1 MSKIGLAGSALLATA
16 GGATTLASGLTITA
30 HASEKPQTNT
40 QQPNQADKLKEA
52 SNQLDTASKQQ
63 AKMINALLESKVD
76 AQVPTQ
82 PGTYTKSVALLDA
95 SGKQLGTATLTR
107 VVNADGSTQSSL
119 SKDIPAGYTLKD
131 VNVLNH
137 YPSAVTLTRVAGATQ
152 AGTTTKAI
160 KLTDASGKLIATGTV
175 TRVVDEKGASTVSV
189 KGIPQGYGVANMYSL
204 STFPDQ
210 LVIEKGEAI
219 NSSTAEKTDTGTMNN
234 VPAGGTTTDSKKIL
248 DSGGVTKTAGQGNA
262 TAGNQSST
270 TTNTGADKGNT
281 ANTGNS
287 TAGQGNQQAGN
298 TTSGTTTGNNG
309 SQNGQAQ
316 QGGTTTDNG
325 TSATDSATNAQGVP
339 VSDAVKDALAH
350 HIAISDGVATPTP
363 EKPVEKPVTMVNTA
377 NATNSNQAN
386 TTDSNTN
393 TGADANKGQQ
403 TSDSSKDSS
412 KTSTDS
418 KTTTDQSKTD
428 TKKDDSKTSTST
440 TDSAKKDDTKKDDSK
455 ASTSK
460 NTSASTDEKKDEAKK
475 GDSKSDTS
483 KTNASKTTDN
493 SKTNDTNSKVD
504 NAIKGIDSVAKG
516 STDATKS
523 ADSKSSDTD
532 KKNDSK
538 KSDNKKSDDKKS
550 DKKDGKLDLS
560 DTTDALKKSSKD
572 DDKKDSNS
580 DNSSKK
586 DNVSNLLN
594 KSANKSSKASDNAKV
609 ADADVSDN
617 LSGKDDSTK
626 KGTTSSSTNAT
637 LPETGN
643 TQSTAGILAGSAMVA
658 TMTALGIGASRRK
671 RV

>member
-1 MSKIGLAGSALLATA
+1 MSKMSKLGLAGSALLATA

-40 QQPNQADKLKEA
+40 QQTNQADKLKKA

-137 YPSAVTLTRVAGATQ
+137 YPSAVTLTRVADATP

-160 KLTDASGKLIATGTV
+160 KLTDANGKLIANGTV

-189 KGIPQGYGVANMYSL
+189 KGIPQGYKVASMEVL
-204 STFPDQ
+204 KTFPDQ

-219 NSSTAEKTDTGTMNN
+219 NSNTAENTDAGTMNN
-234 VPAGGTTTDSKKIL
+234 VPAGGTTADSRKIL

-262 TAGNQSST
+262 TAGNQSGT
-270 TTNTGADKGNT
+270 TTDTDADKGNT
-281 ANTGNS
+281 ANTGNT
-287 TAGQGNQQAGN
+287 TAGQGNQQTGN
-298 TTSGTTTGNNG
+298 TASGTTTGNTG
-309 SQNGQAQ
+309 SQSSQAQ
-316 QGGTTTDNG
+316 QGGTTSADQGKTDAG
-325 TSATDSATNAQGVP
+325 T
-339 VSDAVKDALAH
+339 
-350 HIAISDGVATPTP
+350 
-363 EKPVEKPVTMVNTA
+363 
-377 NATNSNQAN
+377 
-386 TTDSNTN
+386 TN

-403 TSDSSKDSS
+403 TSDASKDSS

-418 KTTTDQSKTD
+418 KTTTDQGKTD
-428 TKKDDSKTSTST
+428 TKKDDSKTPTST
-440 TDSAKKDDTKKDDSK
+440 TDSAKKDDTKKDDSR

-475 GDSKSDTS
+475 GDSKSDSS
-483 KTNASKTTDN
+483 KTDASKTADN
-493 SKTNDTNSKVD
+493 SKANDTNSKVD

-538 KSDNKKSDDKKS
+538 KSDSSKSDNKKSDDKKS

-658 TMTALGIGASRRK
+658 TMTALGIGATRRK

>member
-1 MSKIGLAGSALLATA
+1 MSKLGLAGSALLATA

-40 QQPNQADKLKEA
+40 QTNQADKLKKA

-107 VVNADGSTQSSL
+107 VVNADGSSQSSL

-160 KLTDASGKLIATGTV
+160 KLTDASGKLIATGTA

-189 KGIPQGYGVANMYSL
+189 KGIPQGYRVADMYSL
-204 STFPDQ
+204 RTFPDQ

-219 NSSTAEKTDTGTMNN
+219 NSNTAEKTDTGTMNN

-270 TTNTGADKGNT
+270 TTNTGAD
-281 ANTGNS
+281 
-287 TAGQGNQQAGN
+287 
-298 TTSGTTTGNNG
+298 
-309 SQNGQAQ
+309 
-316 QGGTTTDNG
+316 
-325 TSATDSATNAQGVP
+325 
-339 VSDAVKDALAH
+339 
-350 HIAISDGVATPTP
+350 
-363 EKPVEKPVTMVNTA
+363 
-377 NATNSNQAN
+377 
-386 TTDSNTN
+386 
-393 TGADANKGQQ
+393 ANKGQQ
-403 TSDSSKDSS
+403 TSDASKDSS

-418 KTTTDQSKTD
+418 KTTTDQGKTD

-455 ASTSK
+455 AST
-460 NTSASTDEKKDEAKK
+460 DEKTDEAKK
-475 GDSKSDTS
+475 DDSKSDTS
-483 KTNASKTTDN
+483 KTDASKTTDN

-504 NAIKGIDSVAKG
+504 NAIKGIDSVAKS

-523 ADSKSSDTD
+523 VDNKSSDTG
-532 KKNDSK
+532 KKDDSK
-538 KSDNKKSDDKKS
+538 KSDSSKSDDKKADDKKS

-560 DTTDALKKSSKD
+560 DTTNALKKSSKD
-572 DDKKDSNS
+572 DDKKDSSAKKSNS
-580 DNSSKK
+580 DDSSKK

-594 KSANKSSKASDNAKV
+594 KSANKSSNASDNAKV
-609 ADADVSDN
+609 ADANVSDN
-617 LSGKDDSTK
+617 LSGKDGSTK
-626 KGTTSSSTNAT
+626 KGITSSSTNAT

-658 TMTALGIGASRRK
+658 TMTALGIGVAHRK
-671 RV
+671 RS

>member
-1 MSKIGLAGSALLATA
+1 MSKLGLAGSALLATA

-40 QQPNQADKLKEA
+40 QTNQADKLKKA

-107 VVNADGSTQSSL
+107 VVNADGSSQSSL
-119 SKDIPAGYTLKD
+119 SKAIPAGYTLKD
-131 VNVLNH
+131 VSVLNH

-152 AGTTTKAI
+152 AGTTTKPI
-160 KLTDASGKLIATGTV
+160 KLTDASGKLIATGTA

-189 KGIPQGYGVANMYSL
+189 KGIPQGYRVANIDSL

-262 TAGNQSST
+262 TAGNQSGT
-270 TTNTGADKGNT
+270 TTTTGADKGNT
-281 ANTGNS
+281 ANTGNT
-287 TAGQGNQQAGN
+287 TADQGK
-298 TTSGTTTGNNG
+298 TDTG
-309 SQNGQAQ
+309 
-316 QGGTTTDNG
+316 
-325 TSATDSATNAQGVP
+325 AT
-339 VSDAVKDALAH
+339 
-350 HIAISDGVATPTP
+350 
-363 EKPVEKPVTMVNTA
+363 
-377 NATNSNQAN
+377 
-386 TTDSNTN
+386 TN
-393 TGADANKGQQ
+393 TGADADKGQQ
-403 TSDSSKDSS
+403 TSDASKDSS

-418 KTTTDQSKTD
+418 KTTTDQGKTD

-455 ASTSK
+455 AST
-460 NTSASTDEKKDEAKK
+460 DEKKDEAKK
-475 GDSKSDTS
+475 DDSKSDTS
-483 KTNASKTTDN
+483 KTDASKTTDN

-504 NAIKGIDSVAKG
+504 NAIKGIDSVAKS

-523 ADSKSSDTD
+523 VDNKSSDTG
-532 KKNDSK
+532 KKDDSK
-538 KSDNKKSDDKKS
+538 KSDSSKSDDKKADDKKS

-560 DTTDALKKSSKD
+560 DTTNALKKSSKD
-572 DDKKDSNS
+572 DDKKDSSAKKSNS
-580 DNSSKK
+580 DDSSKK

-594 KSANKSSKASDNAKV
+594 KSANKSSNASDNAKV

-617 LSGKDDSTK
+617 LSGKDGSTK
-626 KGTTSSSTNAT
+626 KGITSSSTNAT

-658 TMTALGIGASRRK
+658 TMTALGIGVAHRK
-671 RV
+671 RS

>member
-1 MSKIGLAGSALLATA
+1 MAKMTKLGLAGSALLATA

-40 QQPNQADKLKEA
+40 QQPNQADKLKKA

-63 AKMINALLESKVD
+63 TKMINALLESKVD

-137 YPSAVTLTRVAGATQ
+137 YPSAVTLTRVADATP

-160 KLTDASGKLIATGTV
+160 KLTDASGKLIATGTA

-189 KGIPQGYGVANMYSL
+189 KGIPQGYRVADMYSL
-204 STFPDQ
+204 RSFPDQ
-210 LVIEKGEAI
+210 LVIEKGEPI
-219 NSSTAEKTDTGTMNN
+219 NSKTTQDTSNKQPVSTLNKGEKDSSLTTGGQSQQ
-234 VPAGGTTTDSKKIL
+234 AGTT
-248 DSGGVTKTAGQGNA
+248 
-262 TAGNQSST
+262 TAGNQNGT
-270 TTNTGADKGNT
+270 TTNTGAD
-281 ANTGNS
+281 S
-287 TAGQGNQQAGN
+287 
-298 TTSGTTTGNNG
+298 
-309 SQNGQAQ
+309 
-316 QGGTTTDNG
+316 
-325 TSATDSATNAQGVP
+325 
-339 VSDAVKDALAH
+339 
-350 HIAISDGVATPTP
+350 
-363 EKPVEKPVTMVNTA
+363 
-377 NATNSNQAN
+377 
-386 TTDSNTN
+386 
-393 TGADANKGQQ
+393 NKGQQ
-403 TSDSSKDSS
+403 TSDASKDSS

-418 KTTTDQSKTD
+418 KTTTDQGKTD
-428 TKKDDSKTSTST
+428 TKKDDSKTPTST
-440 TDSAKKDDTKKDDSK
+440 TDSAKKDDTKKDDSR

-483 KTNASKTTDN
+483 KTNASKATDN

-504 NAIKGIDSVAKG
+504 NAIKSIDSVAKG

-532 KKNDSK
+532 KKDDSK
-538 KSDNKKSDDKKS
+538 KSNSSKSGDKKSDDKKS

-609 ADADVSDN
+609 ADANVSDN
-617 LSGKDDSTK
+617 LSGKDNSTK
-626 KGTTSSSTNAT
+626 EGTTSSSTNTT

-658 TMTALGIGASRRK
+658 TMTALGIGATRRK

>member
-1 MSKIGLAGSALLATA
+1 MAKMTKLGLAGSALLATA

-30 HASEKPQTNT
+30 HASEKPKTNT
-40 QQPNQADKLKEA
+40 QQPNQADKLKKA

-131 VNVLNH
+131 VSVLNH

-160 KLTDASGKLIATGTV
+160 KLTDASGKLIATGTA
-175 TRVVDEKGASTVSV
+175 TRVVDEEGASTVSV
-189 KGIPQGYGVANMYSL
+189 KGIPQGYKVANMGNL
-204 STFPDQ
+204 SAFPDQ
-210 LVIEKGEAI
+210 IVIEKGEPI
-219 NSSTAEKTDTGTMNN
+219 NNQTAQDTSNKQPISTLNKGEKDSSLTTG
-234 VPAGGTTTDSKKIL
+234 
-248 DSGGVTKTAGQGNA
+248 GQ
-262 TAGNQSST
+262 S
-270 TTNTGADKGNT
+270 
-281 ANTGNS
+281 
-287 TAGQGNQQAGN
+287 QQAGN
-298 TTSGTTTGNNG
+298 TTSGTTTGNTG
-309 SQNGQAQ
+309 SQSGQAQ
-316 QGGTTTDNG
+316 QGGITTDNG
-325 TSATDSATNAQGVP
+325 TSATDST
-339 VSDAVKDALAH
+339 
-350 HIAISDGVATPTP
+350 T
-363 EKPVEKPVTMVNTA
+363 

-386 TTDSNTN
+386 TTDSNTDTN
-393 TGADANKGQQ
+393 AQTGLSQAQGQQ
-403 TSDSSKDSS
+403 TSDASKDSS

-418 KTTTDQSKTD
+418 KTTTDQGKTD
-428 TKKDDSKTSTST
+428 TKKDDSKTPTST
-440 TDSAKKDDTKKDDSK
+440 TDSAKKDDTKKDDSR

-504 NAIKGIDSVAKG
+504 NAIKSIDSVAKG

-532 KKNDSK
+532 KKDDSK
-538 KSDNKKSDDKKS
+538 KSNSSKSDDKKSDDKKS

-609 ADADVSDN
+609 ADANVSDN
-617 LSGKDDSTK
+617 LSGKDNSTK
-626 KGTTSSSTNAT
+626 EGTTSSSTNAT

-658 TMTALGIGASRRK
+658 TMTALGIGATRRK

>member
-1 MSKIGLAGSALLATA
+1 MAKMSKLGLAGSALLVTA

-40 QQPNQADKLKEA
+40 QTNQADKLKKA

-137 YPSAVTLTRVAGATQ
+137 YPSAVTLTRVADATP

-160 KLTDASGKLIATGTV
+160 KLTDASGKLIATGTA

-189 KGIPQGYGVANMYSL
+189 KGIPQGYRVANMDSL
-204 STFPDQ
+204 RSFPDQ
-210 LVIEKGEAI
+210 LVIEKGEPI
-219 NSSTAEKTDTGTMNN
+219 NSQTSQDVTKTDPVTSSQIQGKDHTISDGDTGT
-234 VPAGGTTTDSKKIL
+234 T
-248 DSGGVTKTAGQGNA
+248 
-262 TAGNQSST
+262 TAGNQNST

-281 ANTGNS
+281 ANTGNT
-287 TAGQGNQQAGN
+287 TAGQGNQQTGN
-298 TTSGTTTGNNG
+298 TTSGTTTGNTG
-309 SQNGQAQ
+309 SQSGQAQ
-316 QGGTTTDNG
+316 QGGTTSADQGKTDAG
-325 TSATDSATNAQGVP
+325 TT
-339 VSDAVKDALAH
+339 
-350 HIAISDGVATPTP
+350 
-363 EKPVEKPVTMVNTA
+363 
-377 NATNSNQAN
+377 
-386 TTDSNTN
+386 TN
-393 TGADANKGQQ
+393 TGADTNKGQQ
-403 TSDSSKDSS
+403 TSDASKDSS

-418 KTTTDQSKTD
+418 KTTTDQGKTD
-428 TKKDDSKTSTST
+428 TKKDDSKTPTST
-440 TDSAKKDDTKKDDSK
+440 TDSAKKDDTKKDDSR

-460 NTSASTDEKKDEAKK
+460 NASASTDEKKDEAKK

-483 KTNASKTTDN
+483 KTDASKTTDN

-532 KKNDSK
+532 KKDNSKKSDSS

-658 TMTALGIGASRRK
+658 TMTALGIGATRRK

>member
-1 MSKIGLAGSALLATA
+1 MTKLGLAGSALLATA

-30 HASEKPQTNT
+30 HASEKTKTNIQQTT
-40 QQPNQADKLKEA
+40 QADKLKKA

-137 YPSAVTLTRVAGATQ
+137 YPSAVTLTKVAGATQ

-175 TRVVDEKGASTVSV
+175 TRVVDEKGASTVTV
-189 KGIPQGYGVANMYSL
+189 NGIPQGYRVVSMDVL
-204 STFPDQ
+204 KTFPDQ

-219 NSSTAEKTDTGTMNN
+219 NSNTAENTDAGTMNN
-234 VPAGGTTTDSKKIL
+234 VPAGGTTADSRKIL
-248 DSGGVTKTAGQGNA
+248 DSGGVTKTAGQGN
-262 TAGNQSST
+262 
-270 TTNTGADKGNT
+270 
-281 ANTGNS
+281 
-287 TAGQGNQQAGN
+287 QQTGN
-298 TTSGTTTGNNG
+298 TTSGTTTGNTG
-309 SQNGQAQ
+309 SQSGQAQ
-316 QGGTTTDNG
+316 QGGTTSADQGKTDAG
-325 TSATDSATNAQGVP
+325 T
-339 VSDAVKDALAH
+339 
-350 HIAISDGVATPTP
+350 
-363 EKPVEKPVTMVNTA
+363 
-377 NATNSNQAN
+377 
-386 TTDSNTN
+386 TN

-403 TSDSSKDSS
+403 TSDASKDSS
-412 KTSTDS
+412 KTSTD
-418 KTTTDQSKTD
+418 QGKTD
-428 TKKDDSKTSTST
+428 TKKDDSKAPTST
-440 TDSAKKDDTKKDDSK
+440 TDSAKKDDTKKDDSR

-504 NAIKGIDSVAKG
+504 NAIKSIDSVAKG

-532 KKNDSK
+532 KKDDSK
-538 KSDNKKSDDKKS
+538 KSNSSKSDDKKSDDKKS

-609 ADADVSDN
+609 ADANVSDN
-617 LSGKDDSTK
+617 LSGKDNSTK
-626 KGTTSSSTNAT
+626 EGTTSSSTNTT

-658 TMTALGIGASRRK
+658 TMTALGIGATRRK

>member
-1 MSKIGLAGSALLATA
+1 MTKLGLAGSALLATA

-30 HASEKPQTNT
+30 HASEKPKTNT
-40 QQPNQADKLKEA
+40 QQPNQADKLKKA

-160 KLTDASGKLIATGTV
+160 KLTDASGKLIATGTA
-175 TRVVDEKGASTVSV
+175 TRVVDEEGASTVSV
-189 KGIPQGYGVANMYSL
+189 KGIPQGYKVANMGNL
-204 STFPDQ
+204 SAFPDQ
-210 LVIEKGEAI
+210 IVIEKGEPI
-219 NSSTAEKTDTGTMNN
+219 NNQTAQDTSNKQPISTLNKGEKDSSLTTG
-234 VPAGGTTTDSKKIL
+234 
-248 DSGGVTKTAGQGNA
+248 GQ
-262 TAGNQSST
+262 S
-270 TTNTGADKGNT
+270 
-281 ANTGNS
+281 
-287 TAGQGNQQAGN
+287 QQAGN
-298 TTSGTTTGNNG
+298 TTSGTTTGNTG
-309 SQNGQAQ
+309 SQSGQAQ
-316 QGGTTTDNG
+316 QGGTTTTDQGKADAG
-325 TSATDSATNAQGVP
+325 TT
-339 VSDAVKDALAH
+339 
-350 HIAISDGVATPTP
+350 I
-363 EKPVEKPVTMVNTA
+363 
-377 NATNSNQAN
+377 
-386 TTDSNTN
+386 N
-393 TGADANKGQQ
+393 TGADSNKGQQ
-403 TSDSSKDSS
+403 TSDASKDSS

-418 KTTTDQSKTD
+418 KTTTDQGKTD

-440 TDSAKKDDTKKDDSK
+440 TDSAKKDDTKKDDSR

-475 GDSKSDTS
+475 GNSKSDTS
-483 KTNASKTTDN
+483 KTNASKATDN

-504 NAIKGIDSVAKG
+504 NAIKSIDSVAKG

-532 KKNDSK
+532 KKDDSK
-538 KSDNKKSDDKKS
+538 KSNSSKSDDKKSDDKKS

-609 ADADVSDN
+609 ADANVSDN
-617 LSGKDDSTK
+617 LSGKDNSTK
-626 KGTTSSSTNAT
+626 KGTTSSSTNTT

-658 TMTALGIGASRRK
+658 TMTALGIGATRRK

>member
-1 MSKIGLAGSALLATA
+1 MAKMTKLGLAGSALLATA

-40 QQPNQADKLKEA
+40 QQPNQADKLKKA

-137 YPSAVTLTRVAGATQ
+137 YPSAVTLTRVASATQ

-175 TRVVDEKGASTVSV
+175 TRVVDEKGASTVTV
-189 KGIPQGYGVANMYSL
+189 NGIPQGYRVASMDVL
-204 STFPDQ
+204 KTFPDQ

-219 NSSTAEKTDTGTMNN
+219 NSNTAENTDAGTMNN
-234 VPAGGTTTDSKKIL
+234 VPAGGTTADSRKIL
-248 DSGGVTKTAGQGNA
+248 DSGGVTKTAGQGN
-262 TAGNQSST
+262 
-270 TTNTGADKGNT
+270 
-281 ANTGNS
+281 
-287 TAGQGNQQAGN
+287 QQTGN
-298 TTSGTTTGNNG
+298 TTSGTTTGNTG
-309 SQNGQAQ
+309 SQSGQAQ
-316 QGGTTTDNG
+316 QGGTT
-325 TSATDSATNAQGVP
+325 SADQGKTDSGT
-339 VSDAVKDALAH
+339 
-350 HIAISDGVATPTP
+350 
-363 EKPVEKPVTMVNTA
+363 
-377 NATNSNQAN
+377 
-386 TTDSNTN
+386 TN

-403 TSDSSKDSS
+403 TSDPSKDSS

-418 KTTTDQSKTD
+418 KTTTDQGKTD
-428 TKKDDSKTSTST
+428 TKKDDSKTTTST
-440 TDSAKKDDTKKDDSK
+440 TDSAKKDDTKKDDSR

-504 NAIKGIDSVAKG
+504 NAIKSIDSVAKG

-532 KKNDSK
+532 KKDDSK
-538 KSDNKKSDDKKS
+538 KSNSSKSDDKKSDDKKS

-580 DNSSKK
+580 DYSSKK

-609 ADADVSDN
+609 ADANVSDN
-617 LSGKDDSTK
+617 LSGKDNSTK
-626 KGTTSSSTNAT
+626 EGTTSSSTNTT

-658 TMTALGIGASRRK
+658 TMTALGIGATRRK

>member
-1 MSKIGLAGSALLATA
+1 MAKMSKLGLAGSALLVTA

-40 QQPNQADKLKEA
+40 QTNQADKLKKA

-137 YPSAVTLTRVAGATQ
+137 YPSAVTLTRVADATP

-160 KLTDASGKLIATGTV
+160 KLTDASGKLIATGTA

-189 KGIPQGYGVANMYSL
+189 KGIPQGYRVANMDSL
-204 STFPDQ
+204 RSFPDQ
-210 LVIEKGEAI
+210 LVIEKGEPI
-219 NSSTAEKTDTGTMNN
+219 NSQTSQDVTKTDPVTSSQIQGKDHTISDGDTGT
-234 VPAGGTTTDSKKIL
+234 T
-248 DSGGVTKTAGQGNA
+248 
-262 TAGNQSST
+262 TAGNQNST

-281 ANTGNS
+281 ANTGNT
-287 TAGQGNQQAGN
+287 TAGQGNQQTGN
-298 TTSGTTTGNNG
+298 TTSGTTTGNTG
-309 SQNGQAQ
+309 SQSGQAQ
-316 QGGTTTDNG
+316 QGGTTSADQGKTDAG
-325 TSATDSATNAQGVP
+325 TT
-339 VSDAVKDALAH
+339 
-350 HIAISDGVATPTP
+350 
-363 EKPVEKPVTMVNTA
+363 
-377 NATNSNQAN
+377 
-386 TTDSNTN
+386 TN
-393 TGADANKGQQ
+393 TGADTNKGQQ
-403 TSDSSKDSS
+403 TSDASKDSS

-418 KTTTDQSKTD
+418 KTTTDQGKTD
-428 TKKDDSKTSTST
+428 TKKDDSKTPTST
-440 TDSAKKDDTKKDDSK
+440 TDSAKKDDTKKDDSR

-460 NTSASTDEKKDEAKK
+460 NASASTDEKKDEAKK

-483 KTNASKTTDN
+483 KTDASKTTDN

-532 KKNDSK
+532 KKDNSKKSDSS

>member
-1 MSKIGLAGSALLATA
+1 MSKLGLAGSALLATA

-40 QQPNQADKLKEA
+40 QQTNQADKLKKA

-160 KLTDASGKLIATGTV
+160 KLTDASGKLIATGTA

-189 KGIPQGYGVANMYSL
+189 KGIPQGYRVANMDSL
-204 STFPDQ
+204 RSFPDQ

-219 NSSTAEKTDTGTMNN
+219 NSQTAQDTSNKQPVNTLNKGEKDSSLTTG
-234 VPAGGTTTDSKKIL
+234 
-248 DSGGVTKTAGQGNA
+248 GQ
-262 TAGNQSST
+262 S
-270 TTNTGADKGNT
+270 
-281 ANTGNS
+281 
-287 TAGQGNQQAGN
+287 QQAGN
-298 TTSGTTTGNNG
+298 TTSGTTTGNPD
-309 SQNGQAQ
+309 SQSGQAQ

-350 HIAISDGVATPTP
+350 HISISDGVATPTP

-403 TSDSSKDSS
+403 TSDASKDSS

-418 KTTTDQSKTD
+418 KTTTDQGKTD

-475 GDSKSDTS
+475 DDSKSDTS
-483 KTNASKTTDN
+483 KTDASKTADN
-493 SKTNDTNSKVD
+493 SKANDTNSKVD

-532 KKNDSK
+532 KKDNSKKSDSS

-609 ADADVSDN
+609 ADANVSDN

>member
-1 MSKIGLAGSALLATA
+1 MTKLGLAGSALLATA

-30 HASEKPQTNT
+30 HASEKPKTNT
-40 QQPNQADKLKEA
+40 QQPNQADKLKKA

-131 VNVLNH
+131 VSVLNH

-160 KLTDASGKLIATGTV
+160 KLTDASGKLIATGTA

-189 KGIPQGYGVANMYSL
+189 KGIPQGYKVANMDNL
-204 STFPDQ
+204 SAFPDQ
-210 LVIEKGEAI
+210 IVIEKGEPI
-219 NSSTAEKTDTGTMNN
+219 NSQTSQD
-234 VPAGGTTTDSKKIL
+234 
-248 DSGGVTKTAGQGNA
+248 VTKTDPVTPSQIQGKDH
-262 TAGNQSST
+262 TISDG
-270 TTNTGADKGNT
+270 D
-281 ANTGNS
+281 
-287 TAGQGNQQAGN
+287 AGN
-298 TTSGTTTGNNG
+298 TTAGNH
-309 SQNGQAQ
+309 A
-316 QGGTTTDNG
+316 
-325 TSATDSATNAQGVP
+325 
-339 VSDAVKDALAH
+339 
-350 HIAISDGVATPTP
+350 
-363 EKPVEKPVTMVNTA
+363 TMVNTA

-403 TSDSSKDSS
+403 TSDASKDSS

-418 KTTTDQSKTD
+418 KTTTDQGKTD
-428 TKKDDSKTSTST
+428 TKKDDSKTPTST
-440 TDSAKKDDTKKDDSK
+440 TDSAKKDDTKKDDSR

-483 KTNASKTTDN
+483 KTNASKATDN

-504 NAIKGIDSVAKG
+504 NAIKSIDSVAKG

-532 KKNDSK
+532 KKDDSK
-538 KSDNKKSDDKKS
+538 KSNSSKSDDKKSDDKKS
-550 DKKDGKLDLS
+550 NKKDGKLDLS

-609 ADADVSDN
+609 ADANVSDN
-617 LSGKDDSTK
+617 LSGKDNSTK
-626 KGTTSSSTNAT
+626 EGTTSSSTNTT

-658 TMTALGIGASRRK
+658 TMTALGIGATRRK

>member
-1 MSKIGLAGSALLATA
+1 MSKMSKLGLAGSALLATA

-30 HASEKPQTNT
+30 HASEKPKTNT
-40 QQPNQADKLKEA
+40 QQTNQADKLKKA

-137 YPSAVTLTRVAGATQ
+137 YPSAVTLTRVADATP
-152 AGTTTKAI
+152 AGTTTKAV
-160 KLTDASGKLIATGTV
+160 KLTDASGKLIATGTA

-189 KGIPQGYGVANMYSL
+189 KGIPQGYRVANMDSL
-204 STFPDQ
+204 VTFPDQ

-219 NSSTAEKTDTGTMNN
+219 NSQTQQKTNEDQRGNVTPVTPNESNTHLTTG
-234 VPAGGTTTDSKKIL
+234 
-248 DSGGVTKTAGQGNA
+248 GQ
-262 TAGNQSST
+262 S
-270 TTNTGADKGNT
+270 
-281 ANTGNS
+281 
-287 TAGQGNQQAGN
+287 QQAGN
-298 TTSGTTTGNNG
+298 TTSGTTTGNTG
-309 SQNGQAQ
+309 SQSGQVQ
-316 QGGTTTDNG
+316 QGGTTSADQGKTDAG
-325 TSATDSATNAQGVP
+325 T
-339 VSDAVKDALAH
+339 
-350 HIAISDGVATPTP
+350 
-363 EKPVEKPVTMVNTA
+363 
-377 NATNSNQAN
+377 
-386 TTDSNTN
+386 TN

-403 TSDSSKDSS
+403 TSDASKDSS

-418 KTTTDQSKTD
+418 KTTTDQDKTD

-475 GDSKSDTS
+475 DDSKSDTS
-483 KTNASKTTDN
+483 KTDASKTADN
-493 SKTNDTNSKVD
+493 SKANDTNSKVD

-523 ADSKSSDTD
+523 ADSKSSNTD

-538 KSDNKKSDDKKS
+538 KSDSSKSDNKKSDDKKS

-572 DDKKDSNS
+572 DDKKDSSAKKS
-580 DNSSKK
+580 DSDDSSKK

-617 LSGKDDSTK
+617 LSGKDNSTK

-658 TMTALGIGASRRK
+658 TMTALGIGATRRK

>member
-1 MSKIGLAGSALLATA
+1 MSKLGLAGSALLVTA

-40 QQPNQADKLKEA
+40 QTNQADKLKKA

-137 YPSAVTLTRVAGATQ
+137 YPSAVTLTRVADATP

-160 KLTDASGKLIATGTV
+160 KLTDASGKLIATGTA

-189 KGIPQGYGVANMYSL
+189 KGIPQGYRVADMDSL
-204 STFPDQ
+204 VTFPDQ
-210 LVIEKGEAI
+210 LVIEKGEPI
-219 NSSTAEKTDTGTMNN
+219 NNQTAQDTSNKQPVNTLNKGEKDSSLTTG
-234 VPAGGTTTDSKKIL
+234 
-248 DSGGVTKTAGQGNA
+248 GQ
-262 TAGNQSST
+262 S
-270 TTNTGADKGNT
+270 
-281 ANTGNS
+281 
-287 TAGQGNQQAGN
+287 QQAGN
-298 TTSGTTTGNNG
+298 TTSGTTTDNTG
-309 SQNGQAQ
+309 SQSGQAQ
-316 QGGTTTDNG
+316 QGGTTSADQGKTDAG
-325 TSATDSATNAQGVP
+325 T
-339 VSDAVKDALAH
+339 
-350 HIAISDGVATPTP
+350 
-363 EKPVEKPVTMVNTA
+363 
-377 NATNSNQAN
+377 
-386 TTDSNTN
+386 TN

-403 TSDSSKDSS
+403 TSDASKDSS

-418 KTTTDQSKTD
+418 KTTTDQGKTD

-455 ASTSK
+455 ASTST

-475 GDSKSDTS
+475 DDSKSDT
-483 KTNASKTTDN
+483 SKTTDN

-504 NAIKGIDSVAKG
+504 NAIKGIDSVTKS

-523 ADSKSSDTD
+523 VDNKSSDTG
-532 KKNDSK
+532 KKDDSK
-538 KSDNKKSDDKKS
+538 KSDSSKSDDKKADDKKS
-550 DKKDGKLDLS
+550 AKKDGKLDLS

-572 DDKKDSNS
+572 DDKKDSSAKKS
-580 DNSSKK
+580 DSDDSSKK

-594 KSANKSSKASDNAKV
+594 KSANKSSNASDNAKV
-609 ADADVSDN
+609 ADANVSDN
-617 LSGKDDSTK
+617 LSGKDGSTK
-626 KGTTSSSTNAT
+626 KGITSSSTNAT

-658 TMTALGIGASRRK
+658 TMTALGIGVAHRK
-671 RV
+671 RS

>member
-1 MSKIGLAGSALLATA
+1 MSKLGLAGSALLATA

-30 HASEKPQTNT
+30 HASEKPKTNT
-40 QQPNQADKLKEA
+40 QQTNQADKLKKA

-137 YPSAVTLTRVAGATQ
+137 YPSAVTLTRVADATP
-152 AGTTTKAI
+152 AGTTTKAV
-160 KLTDASGKLIATGTV
+160 KLTDASGKLIATGTA

-189 KGIPQGYGVANMYSL
+189 KGIPQGYRVANMDSL
-204 STFPDQ
+204 VTFPDQ
-210 LVIEKGEAI
+210 FVIEKGEAI
-219 NSSTAEKTDTGTMNN
+219 NSQTQQKTNEDQRGNVTPVTPNESNTHLTTG
-234 VPAGGTTTDSKKIL
+234 
-248 DSGGVTKTAGQGNA
+248 GQ
-262 TAGNQSST
+262 S
-270 TTNTGADKGNT
+270 
-281 ANTGNS
+281 
-287 TAGQGNQQAGN
+287 QQAGN
-298 TTSGTTTGNNG
+298 TTSGTTTDNTG
-309 SQNGQAQ
+309 SQSGQAQ

-350 HIAISDGVATPTP
+350 HISLSDGVATPMP

-403 TSDSSKDSS
+403 TSDASKDSS

-418 KTTTDQSKTD
+418 KTTTDQGKTD
-428 TKKDDSKTSTST
+428 TKKDDSKTPTST
-440 TDSAKKDDTKKDDSK
+440 TDSAKKDDTKKDDSR

-475 GDSKSDTS
+475 DNSKSDTS
-483 KTNASKTTDN
+483 KTDASKTADN
-493 SKTNDTNSKVD
+493 SKANDTNSKVD

-523 ADSKSSDTD
+523 ADSKSSDTG

-538 KSDNKKSDDKKS
+538 KSDSSKSDNKKSDDKKS

>member
-1 MSKIGLAGSALLATA
+1 MTKLGLAGSALLATA

-30 HASEKPQTNT
+30 HASEKPKTNT
-40 QQPNQADKLKEA
+40 QQPNQADKLKKA

-131 VNVLNH
+131 VSVLNH

-160 KLTDASGKLIATGTV
+160 KLTDASGKLIATGTA
-175 TRVVDEKGASTVSV
+175 TRVVDEEGASTVSV
-189 KGIPQGYGVANMYSL
+189 KGIPQGYKVANMGNL
-204 STFPDQ
+204 SDFPDQ
-210 LVIEKGEAI
+210 IVIEKGEPI
-219 NSSTAEKTDTGTMNN
+219 NSNTAENTDAGTMNN
-234 VPAGGTTTDSKKIL
+234 VPAGGTTADSRKIL

-262 TAGNQSST
+262 TAGNQS
-270 TTNTGADKGNT
+270 
-281 ANTGNS
+281 
-287 TAGQGNQQAGN
+287 
-298 TTSGTTTGNNG
+298 GTTTGNTG
-309 SQNGQAQ
+309 SQSGQAQ

-339 VSDAVKDALAH
+339 VSDAVKYDLAH
-350 HIAISDGVATPTP
+350 HIIINYGGAITPP
-363 EKPVEKPVTMVNTA
+363 EKPVEKPVTTVNTA

-386 TTDSNTN
+386 TTDSNTDTN
-393 TGADANKGQQ
+393 AQTGLSQAQGQQ
-403 TSDSSKDSS
+403 TSDASKDSS

-418 KTTTDQSKTD
+418 KTTTDQGKTD
-428 TKKDDSKTSTST
+428 TKKDDSKTPTST
-440 TDSAKKDDTKKDDSK
+440 TDSAKKDDTKKDDSR

-504 NAIKGIDSVAKG
+504 NAIKSIDSVAKG

-532 KKNDSK
+532 KKDDSK
-538 KSDNKKSDDKKS
+538 KSNSSKSGDKKSDDKKS

-572 DDKKDSNS
+572 DDKKDSSAKKS
-580 DNSSKK
+580 DSDDSSKK

-594 KSANKSSKASDNAKV
+594 KSVNKSSKASDNAKV
-609 ADADVSDN
+609 ADANVSDN
-617 LSGKDDSTK
+617 LSGKDNSTK
-626 KGTTSSSTNAT
+626 EGTTSSSTNTT

-658 TMTALGIGASRRK
+658 TMTALGIGATRRK

>member
-1 MSKIGLAGSALLATA
+1 MSKLGLAGSALLATA

-30 HASEKPQTNT
+30 HASEKPKTNT
-40 QQPNQADKLKEA
+40 QQTNQADKLKKA

-137 YPSAVTLTRVAGATQ
+137 YPSAVTLTRVADATP
-152 AGTTTKAI
+152 AGTTTKAV
-160 KLTDASGKLIATGTV
+160 KLTDASGKLIATGTA

-189 KGIPQGYGVANMYSL
+189 KGIPQGYRVANMDSL
-204 STFPDQ
+204 VTFPDQ

-219 NSSTAEKTDTGTMNN
+219 NSQTQQKTNEDQRGNVTPVTPNESNTHLTTG
-234 VPAGGTTTDSKKIL
+234 
-248 DSGGVTKTAGQGNA
+248 GQ
-262 TAGNQSST
+262 S
-270 TTNTGADKGNT
+270 
-281 ANTGNS
+281 
-287 TAGQGNQQAGN
+287 QQAGN
-298 TTSGTTTGNNG
+298 TTSGTTTGNTG
-309 SQNGQAQ
+309 SQSGQVQ
-316 QGGTTTDNG
+316 QGGTTSADQGKTDAG
-325 TSATDSATNAQGVP
+325 T
-339 VSDAVKDALAH
+339 
-350 HIAISDGVATPTP
+350 
-363 EKPVEKPVTMVNTA
+363 
-377 NATNSNQAN
+377 
-386 TTDSNTN
+386 TN

-403 TSDSSKDSS
+403 TSDASKDSS

-418 KTTTDQSKTD
+418 KTTTDQDKTD

-475 GDSKSDTS
+475 DDSKSDTS
-483 KTNASKTTDN
+483 KTDASKTADN
-493 SKTNDTNSKVD
+493 SKANDTNSKVD

-523 ADSKSSDTD
+523 ADSKSSNTD

-538 KSDNKKSDDKKS
+538 KSDSSKSDNKKSDDKKS

-572 DDKKDSNS
+572 DDKKDSSAKKS
-580 DNSSKK
+580 DSDDSSKK

-617 LSGKDDSTK
+617 LSGKDNSTK

-658 TMTALGIGASRRK
+658 TMTALGIGATRRK

>member
-1 MSKIGLAGSALLATA
+1 MSKMSKLGLAGSALLATA

-30 HASEKPQTNT
+30 HASEKPKTNT
-40 QQPNQADKLKEA
+40 QQTNQADKLKKA

-137 YPSAVTLTRVAGATQ
+137 YPSAVTLTRVADATP

-160 KLTDASGKLIATGTV
+160 KLTDASGKLIATGTA

-189 KGIPQGYGVANMYSL
+189 KGIPQGYRVADMDSL
-204 STFPDQ
+204 VTFPDQ

-219 NSSTAEKTDTGTMNN
+219 NSQTQQKTNEDQRGNVTPVTPNESNTHLTTG
-234 VPAGGTTTDSKKIL
+234 
-248 DSGGVTKTAGQGNA
+248 GQ
-262 TAGNQSST
+262 S
-270 TTNTGADKGNT
+270 
-281 ANTGNS
+281 
-287 TAGQGNQQAGN
+287 QQAGN
-298 TTSGTTTGNNG
+298 TTSGATTGNTG
-309 SQNGQAQ
+309 SQSGQAQ

-403 TSDSSKDSS
+403 TSDASKDSS

-418 KTTTDQSKTD
+418 KTTTDQGKTD

-475 GDSKSDTS
+475 DDSKSD
-483 KTNASKTTDN
+483 ASKTDASKTADN
-493 SKTNDTNSKVD
+493 SKANDTNSKVD

-532 KKNDSK
+532 KKDDSK
-538 KSDNKKSDDKKS
+538 KSDSSKSDNKKSDDKKS

-609 ADADVSDN
+609 ADANVSDN
-617 LSGKDDSTK
+617 LSGKDNSTK
-626 KGTTSSSTNAT
+626 EGTTSSSTNAT

>member
-1 MSKIGLAGSALLATA
+1 MSKLGLAGSALLATA

-40 QQPNQADKLKEA
+40 QTNQADKLKKA

-107 VVNADGSTQSSL
+107 VVNADGSSQSSL

-131 VNVLNH
+131 VSVLNH

-189 KGIPQGYGVANMYSL
+189 KGIPQGYKVANIDNL
-204 STFPDQ
+204 RAFPDQ
-210 LVIEKGEAI
+210 IVIEKGEPI
-219 NSSTAEKTDTGTMNN
+219 NSQTSQD
-234 VPAGGTTTDSKKIL
+234 
-248 DSGGVTKTAGQGNA
+248 VTKTDPVASSQIQGKDHTISDGDTGN
-262 TAGNQSST
+262 TTVGNQSGT

-309 SQNGQAQ
+309 SQSGQAQ

-350 HIAISDGVATPTP
+350 HISLSDGVATPIP
-363 EKPVEKPVTMVNTA
+363 KKPVEKPATMVNTA

-393 TGADANKGQQ
+393 TGADTNKGQQ
-403 TSDSSKDSS
+403 TSDASKDSS

-418 KTTTDQSKTD
+418 KTTTDQGKTD

-455 ASTSK
+455 AST
-460 NTSASTDEKKDEAKK
+460 DEKKDEAKK
-475 GDSKSDTS
+475 DDSKSDT
-483 KTNASKTTDN
+483 

-504 NAIKGIDSVAKG
+504 NAIKGIDSVAKS

-523 ADSKSSDTD
+523 VDNKSSDTG
-532 KKNDSK
+532 KKDDSK
-538 KSDNKKSDDKKS
+538 KSDSSKSDDKKSDDKKS

-560 DTTDALKKSSKD
+560 DTTNALKKSSKD
-572 DDKKDSNS
+572 DDKKDSSAKKSNS
-580 DNSSKK
+580 DDSSKK

-594 KSANKSSKASDNAKV
+594 KSANKSSNASDNAKV

-617 LSGKDDSTK
+617 LSGKDGSTK
-626 KGTTSSSTNAT
+626 KGITSSSTNAT

-658 TMTALGIGASRRK
+658 TMTALGIGVAHRK
-671 RV
+671 RS

>member
-1 MSKIGLAGSALLATA
+1 MTKLGLAGSALLATA

-40 QQPNQADKLKEA
+40 QQPNQADKLKKA

-63 AKMINALLESKVD
+63 TKMINALLESKVD

-137 YPSAVTLTRVAGATQ
+137 YPSAVTLTRVADATP

-160 KLTDASGKLIATGTV
+160 KLTDASGKLIATGTA

-189 KGIPQGYGVANMYSL
+189 KGIPQGYRVADMYSL
-204 STFPDQ
+204 RSFPDQ
-210 LVIEKGEAI
+210 LVIEKGEPI
-219 NSSTAEKTDTGTMNN
+219 NSQTSQD
-234 VPAGGTTTDSKKIL
+234 
-248 DSGGVTKTAGQGNA
+248 VTKTDPVTPSQIQGKDHTISDGDAGNT
-262 TAGNQSST
+262 TAGNQSGT
-270 TTNTGADKGNT
+270 TTNTGTDKGNT
-281 ANTGNS
+281 ANTG
-287 TAGQGNQQAGN
+287 
-298 TTSGTTTGNNG
+298 
-309 SQNGQAQ
+309 SQSGQAQ
-316 QGGTTTDNG
+316 QGGTTTTDQGKADAG
-325 TSATDSATNAQGVP
+325 TT
-339 VSDAVKDALAH
+339 
-350 HIAISDGVATPTP
+350 I
-363 EKPVEKPVTMVNTA
+363 
-377 NATNSNQAN
+377 
-386 TTDSNTN
+386 N
-393 TGADANKGQQ
+393 TGADSNKGQQ
-403 TSDSSKDSS
+403 TSDASKDSS

-418 KTTTDQSKTD
+418 KTTTDQGKTD
-428 TKKDDSKTSTST
+428 TKKDDSKTPTST
-440 TDSAKKDDTKKDDSK
+440 TDSAKKDDTKKDDSR

-504 NAIKGIDSVAKG
+504 NAIKSIDSVAKG

-532 KKNDSK
+532 KKDDSK
-538 KSDNKKSDDKKS
+538 KSNSSKSGDKKSDDKKS

-609 ADADVSDN
+609 ADANVSDN
-617 LSGKDDSTK
+617 LSGKDNSTK
-626 KGTTSSSTNAT
+626 EGTTSSSTNTT

-658 TMTALGIGASRRK
+658 TMTALGIGATRRK

>member
-40 QQPNQADKLKEA
+40 QTNQADKLKKA

-107 VVNADGSTQSSL
+107 VVNADGSSQSSL

-131 VNVLNH
+131 VSVLNH

-160 KLTDASGKLIATGTV
+160 KLTDANGKLIANGTV

-189 KGIPQGYGVANMYSL
+189 KGIPQGYKVASMDVL
-204 STFPDQ
+204 KTFPDQ

-219 NSSTAEKTDTGTMNN
+219 NSNTAEKTDTGTMNN
-234 VPAGGTTTDSKKIL
+234 VPAGGTTTDSNKIL
-248 DSGGVTKTAGQGNA
+248 DSGGVTKTADQGNA
-262 TAGNQSST
+262 TAGNQSGT

-281 ANTGNS
+281 ANTGNA
-287 TAGQGNQQAGN
+287 TAGQG
-298 TTSGTTTGNNG
+298 
-309 SQNGQAQ
+309 
-316 QGGTTTDNG
+316 
-325 TSATDSATNAQGVP
+325 
-339 VSDAVKDALAH
+339 
-350 HIAISDGVATPTP
+350 
-363 EKPVEKPVTMVNTA
+363 
-377 NATNSNQAN
+377 
-386 TTDSNTN
+386 
-393 TGADANKGQQ
+393 
-403 TSDSSKDSS
+403 
-412 KTSTDS
+412 
-418 KTTTDQSKTD
+418 KTD

-455 ASTSK
+455 AST
-460 NTSASTDEKKDEAKK
+460 DEKKDEAKK
-475 GDSKSDTS
+475 GNSKSDTS
-483 KTNASKTTDN
+483 KTNASKATDN

-504 NAIKGIDSVAKG
+504 NAIKSIDSVAKG

-532 KKNDSK
+532 KKDDSK
-538 KSDNKKSDDKKS
+538 KSNSSKSDDKKSDDKKS

-609 ADADVSDN
+609 ADANVSDN
-617 LSGKDDSTK
+617 LSGKDNSTK
-626 KGTTSSSTNAT
+626 EGTTSSSTNTT

-658 TMTALGIGASRRK
+658 TMTALGIGATRRK

>member
-1 MSKIGLAGSALLATA
+1 MTKLGLAGSALLATA

-40 QQPNQADKLKEA
+40 QQTNQADKLKKA

-160 KLTDASGKLIATGTV
+160 KLTDANGKLIANGTV

-189 KGIPQGYGVANMYSL
+189 KGIPQGYKVASMDVL
-204 STFPDQ
+204 KTFPDQ

-219 NSSTAEKTDTGTMNN
+219 NSNTAENTDAGTMNN
-234 VPAGGTTTDSKKIL
+234 VPAGGTTADSRQIL
-248 DSGGVTKTAGQGNA
+248 DSGGVTQ
-262 TAGNQSST
+262 
-270 TTNTGADKGNT
+270 
-281 ANTGNS
+281 
-287 TAGQGNQQAGN
+287 TAGQGNQQTGN
-298 TTSGTTTGNNG
+298 TASGTTTGNTG
-309 SQNGQAQ
+309 SQSGQAQ
-316 QGGTTTDNG
+316 QGGTTSADQGKTDAG
-325 TSATDSATNAQGVP
+325 T
-339 VSDAVKDALAH
+339 
-350 HIAISDGVATPTP
+350 
-363 EKPVEKPVTMVNTA
+363 
-377 NATNSNQAN
+377 
-386 TTDSNTN
+386 TN

-403 TSDSSKDSS
+403 TSDASKDSS

-418 KTTTDQSKTD
+418 KTTTDQGKTD
-428 TKKDDSKTSTST
+428 TKKDDSKTTTST
-440 TDSAKKDDTKKDDSK
+440 TDSAKKDDTKKDDSR

-504 NAIKGIDSVAKG
+504 NAIKSIDSVAKG

-523 ADSKSSDTD
+523 ADSKSSNTD
-532 KKNDSK
+532 KKDDSK
-538 KSDNKKSDDKKS
+538 KSDSSKSDNKKSDDKKS

-609 ADADVSDN
+609 ADANVSDN
-617 LSGKDDSTK
+617 LSGKDNSTK
-626 KGTTSSSTNAT
+626 EGTTSSSTNTT

-658 TMTALGIGASRRK
+658 TMTALGIGATRRK

>member
-1 MSKIGLAGSALLATA
+1 MSKLGLAGSALLVTA

-40 QQPNQADKLKEA
+40 QTNQADKLKKA

-107 VVNADGSTQSSL
+107 VVNADGSSQSSL

-131 VNVLNH
+131 VSVLNH

-160 KLTDASGKLIATGTV
+160 KLTDASGKLIATGTA

-189 KGIPQGYGVANMYSL
+189 KGIPQGYKVANIDNL
-204 STFPDQ
+204 RAFPDQ
-210 LVIEKGEAI
+210 IVIEKGEPI
-219 NSSTAEKTDTGTMNN
+219 NSPTQQKTNEDQRGNVTPVNPNESNTHLTTGGQSQQ
-234 VPAGGTTTDSKKIL
+234 AGTT
-248 DSGGVTKTAGQGNA
+248 
-262 TAGNQSST
+262 TAGNQNGT

-281 ANTGNS
+281 ANTGNT
-287 TAGQGNQQAGN
+287 TAGQGNQQTGN
-298 TTSGTTTGNNG
+298 TTTGNTG

-316 QGGTTTDNG
+316 QGGTTT
-325 TSATDSATNAQGVP
+325 TDQG
-339 VSDAVKDALAH
+339 K
-350 HIAISDGVATPTP
+350 
-363 EKPVEKPVTMVNTA
+363 
-377 NATNSNQAN
+377 
-386 TTDSNTN
+386 
-393 TGADANKGQQ
+393 ADAG
-403 TSDSSKDSS
+403 
-412 KTSTDS
+412 
-418 KTTTDQSKTD
+418 TTTDQGKTD

-455 ASTSK
+455 AST
-460 NTSASTDEKKDEAKK
+460 AEKKDGAKK
-475 GDSKSDTS
+475 DDSKSDT
-483 KTNASKTTDN
+483 

-504 NAIKGIDSVAKG
+504 NAIKGIDSVAKS

-523 ADSKSSDTD
+523 VDNKSSDTG
-532 KKNDSK
+532 KKDDSK
-538 KSDNKKSDDKKS
+538 KSDSSKSDDKKADDKKS

-572 DDKKDSNS
+572 DDKKDSSAKKSNS
-580 DNSSKK
+580 DDSSKK

-594 KSANKSSKASDNAKV
+594 KSANKSSNASDNAKV
-609 ADADVSDN
+609 ADANVSDN
-617 LSGKDDSTK
+617 LSGKDGSTK
-626 KGTTSSSTNAT
+626 KGITSSSTNAT

-658 TMTALGIGASRRK
+658 TMTALGIGITRRK
-671 RV
+671 RS

>member
-1 MSKIGLAGSALLATA
+1 MSKLGLAGSALLATA

-30 HASEKPQTNT
+30 HASEKPKTNT
-40 QQPNQADKLKEA
+40 QQPNQADKLKKA

-131 VNVLNH
+131 VSVLNH

-160 KLTDASGKLIATGTV
+160 KLTDASGKLIATGTA

-189 KGIPQGYGVANMYSL
+189 KGIPQGYKVANMGNL
-204 STFPDQ
+204 SDFPDQ
-210 LVIEKGEAI
+210 IVIEKGEPI
-219 NSSTAEKTDTGTMNN
+219 NSQTQQKTNEDQRGNVTPVNPNESNTHLTTG
-234 VPAGGTTTDSKKIL
+234 
-248 DSGGVTKTAGQGNA
+248 GQ
-262 TAGNQSST
+262 S
-270 TTNTGADKGNT
+270 
-281 ANTGNS
+281 
-287 TAGQGNQQAGN
+287 QQAGN
-298 TTSGTTTGNNG
+298 TTSGTTTDNTG
-309 SQNGQAQ
+309 SQSGQAQ

-339 VSDAVKDALAH
+339 VSDAVKYDLAH
-350 HIAISDGVATPTP
+350 HIIINDGVATPMP
-363 EKPVEKPVTMVNTA
+363 KKPVEKPVTMVNTA

-403 TSDSSKDSS
+403 TSDASKDSS

-418 KTTTDQSKTD
+418 KTTTDQGKTD
-428 TKKDDSKTSTST
+428 TKKDDSKTTTST
-440 TDSAKKDDTKKDDSK
+440 TDSAKKDDTKKD
-455 ASTSK
+455 
-460 NTSASTDEKKDEAKK
+460 N
-475 GDSKSDTS
+475 SKSDTS
-483 KTNASKTTDN
+483 KTDASKTADN
-493 SKTNDTNSKVD
+493 SKANDTNSKVD

-532 KKNDSK
+532 KKDDSK
-538 KSDNKKSDDKKS
+538 KSDSSKSDNKKSDDKKS

-572 DDKKDSNS
+572 DDKKDNNS

-671 RV
+671 HV

>member
-1 MSKIGLAGSALLATA
+1 MSKLGLAGSALLATA

-40 QQPNQADKLKEA
+40 QTNQADKLKKA

-107 VVNADGSTQSSL
+107 VVNADGSSQSSL
-119 SKDIPAGYTLKD
+119 SKSIPAGYTLKD
-131 VNVLNH
+131 VSVLNH

-189 KGIPQGYGVANMYSL
+189 KGIPQGYRVANIDSL

-262 TAGNQSST
+262 TAGNQSGT

-281 ANTGNS
+281 ANTGNT

-298 TTSGTTTGNNG
+298 TTSGTTTGNAG
-309 SQNGQAQ
+309 SQSGQAQ
-316 QGGTTTDNG
+316 QGGTTSADQGKTDAG
-325 TSATDSATNAQGVP
+325 TT
-339 VSDAVKDALAH
+339 
-350 HIAISDGVATPTP
+350 
-363 EKPVEKPVTMVNTA
+363 
-377 NATNSNQAN
+377 
-386 TTDSNTN
+386 TN

-403 TSDSSKDSS
+403 TSDASKDSS

-418 KTTTDQSKTD
+418 KTTTDQGKTD

-455 ASTSK
+455 ASTPT

-475 GDSKSDTS
+475 DDSKSDTS
-483 KTNASKTTDN
+483 KTDTSKTTDN

-504 NAIKGIDSVAKG
+504 NAIKGIDSVAKS

-523 ADSKSSDTD
+523 VDNKSSDTG
-532 KKNDSK
+532 KKDDSK
-538 KSDNKKSDDKKS
+538 KSDSSKSDDKKSDDKKS

-560 DTTDALKKSSKD
+560 DTTNALKKSSKD
-572 DDKKDSNS
+572 DDKKDSSAKKSNS
-580 DNSSKK
+580 DDSSKK

-594 KSANKSSKASDNAKV
+594 KSANKSSNASDNAKV

-617 LSGKDDSTK
+617 LSGKDGSTK
-626 KGTTSSSTNAT
+626 KGITSSSTNAT

-658 TMTALGIGASRRK
+658 TMTALGIGVARRK
-671 RV
+671 RS

>member
-1 MSKIGLAGSALLATA
+1 MSKLGLAGSALLATA

-40 QQPNQADKLKEA
+40 QTNQADKLKKA

-107 VVNADGSTQSSL
+107 VVNADGSSQSSL

-131 VNVLNH
+131 VSVLNH

-189 KGIPQGYGVANMYSL
+189 KGIPQGYKVANIDNL
-204 STFPDQ
+204 RAFPDQ
-210 LVIEKGEAI
+210 IVIEKGEPI
-219 NSSTAEKTDTGTMNN
+219 NSQTSQD
-234 VPAGGTTTDSKKIL
+234 
-248 DSGGVTKTAGQGNA
+248 VTKTDPVTSSQIQGKDHTVSDGDTGNT
-262 TAGNQSST
+262 TAGNQSGT

-287 TAGQGNQQAGN
+287 TAGQGNQQTGN
-298 TTSGTTTGNNG
+298 TTSGTTTGNTG

-316 QGGTTTDNG
+316 QGGTTSADQGKTDAG
-325 TSATDSATNAQGVP
+325 TT
-339 VSDAVKDALAH
+339 
-350 HIAISDGVATPTP
+350 
-363 EKPVEKPVTMVNTA
+363 
-377 NATNSNQAN
+377 
-386 TTDSNTN
+386 TN

-403 TSDSSKDSS
+403 TSDASKDSS

-418 KTTTDQSKTD
+418 KTTTDQGKTD

-455 ASTSK
+455 AST
-460 NTSASTDEKKDEAKK
+460 NEKKDEAKK
-475 GDSKSDTS
+475 DDSKSDTS
-483 KTNASKTTDN
+483 KTDASKTTDN

-504 NAIKGIDSVAKG
+504 NAIKGIDSVAKS
-516 STDATKS
+516 STDDTKS
-523 ADSKSSDTD
+523 VDNKSSDTG
-532 KKNDSK
+532 KKDDSK
-538 KSDNKKSDDKKS
+538 KSDSSKSDDKKSDDKKS

-560 DTTDALKKSSKD
+560 DTTNALKKSSKD
-572 DDKKDSNS
+572 DDKKDSSAKKS
-580 DNSSKK
+580 DSDDSSKK

-594 KSANKSSKASDNAKV
+594 KSAHKSSNASDNAKV

-617 LSGKDDSTK
+617 LSGKDGSTK
-626 KGTTSSSTNAT
+626 KGITSSSTNAT

-658 TMTALGIGASRRK
+658 TMTALGIGVARRK
-671 RV
+671 RS

>member
-1 MSKIGLAGSALLATA
+1 MSKLGLAGSALLATA

-40 QQPNQADKLKEA
+40 QTNQADKLKKA

-107 VVNADGSTQSSL
+107 VVNADGSSQSSL

-131 VNVLNH
+131 VSVLNH

-160 KLTDASGKLIATGTV
+160 KLTDASGKLIANGTV

-189 KGIPQGYGVANMYSL
+189 KGIPQGYRVANIDSL

-210 LVIEKGEAI
+210 LVIEKGEPI
-219 NSSTAEKTDTGTMNN
+219 NSKTTQDTSNKQPVNTLNKGEKDSSLTTGGQSQ
-234 VPAGGTTTDSKKIL
+234 PAGTT
-248 DSGGVTKTAGQGNA
+248 
-262 TAGNQSST
+262 TAGNQNGT

-281 ANTGNS
+281 ANTGNT
-287 TAGQGNQQAGN
+287 TAGQGNQQTGN
-298 TTSGTTTGNNG
+298 TTSGTTTGNTG

-316 QGGTTTDNG
+316 QGGTTSADQGKTDAG
-325 TSATDSATNAQGVP
+325 TT
-339 VSDAVKDALAH
+339 
-350 HIAISDGVATPTP
+350 
-363 EKPVEKPVTMVNTA
+363 
-377 NATNSNQAN
+377 
-386 TTDSNTN
+386 TN
-393 TGADANKGQQ
+393 TGADTNKGQQ
-403 TSDSSKDSS
+403 TSDASKDSS

-418 KTTTDQSKTD
+418 KTTTDQGKTD

-455 ASTSK
+455 AST
-460 NTSASTDEKKDEAKK
+460 DEKKD
-475 GDSKSDTS
+475 DSKSDTS
-483 KTNASKTTDN
+483 KTDASKTTDN

-504 NAIKGIDSVAKG
+504 NAIKGIDSVAKS

-523 ADSKSSDTD
+523 VDNKSSDTG
-532 KKNDSK
+532 KKGDSK
-538 KSDNKKSDDKKS
+538 KSDSSKSDDKKSDDKKS

-560 DTTDALKKSSKD
+560 DTTNALKKSSKD
-572 DDKKDSNS
+572 DDKKDSSAKKS
-580 DNSSKK
+580 DSDDSSKK

-594 KSANKSSKASDNAKV
+594 KSANKSSNASDNAKV
-609 ADADVSDN
+609 ADANVSDN
-617 LSGKDDSTK
+617 LSGKDGSTK
-626 KGTTSSSTNAT
+626 KGITSSSTNAT

-658 TMTALGIGASRRK
+658 TMTALGIGVARRK
-671 RV
+671 RS

>member
-1 MSKIGLAGSALLATA
+1 MSKLGLAGSALLATA

-40 QQPNQADKLKEA
+40 QTNQADKLKKA

-107 VVNADGSTQSSL
+107 VVNADGSSQSSL

-131 VNVLNH
+131 VSVLNH

-160 KLTDASGKLIATGTV
+160 KLTDANGKLIANGTV

-189 KGIPQGYGVANMYSL
+189 KGIPQGYKVASMDVL
-204 STFPDQ
+204 RTFPDQ

-219 NSSTAEKTDTGTMNN
+219 NSNTAEKTDTGTMNN

-262 TAGNQSST
+262 TAGNQNG

-281 ANTGNS
+281 ANTGNT
-287 TAGQGNQQAGN
+287 TAGQGNQQTGN
-298 TTSGTTTGNNG
+298 TTSGTTTDNTA

-316 QGGTTTDNG
+316 QGGTTTTDQGKADAG
-325 TSATDSATNAQGVP
+325 TT
-339 VSDAVKDALAH
+339 
-350 HIAISDGVATPTP
+350 
-363 EKPVEKPVTMVNTA
+363 
-377 NATNSNQAN
+377 
-386 TTDSNTN
+386 TN
-393 TGADANKGQQ
+393 TGADSNKGQQ
-403 TSDSSKDSS
+403 TSDASKDSS

-418 KTTTDQSKTD
+418 KTTTDQGKTD
-428 TKKDDSKTSTST
+428 TKRDDSKTSTST

-455 ASTSK
+455 AST
-460 NTSASTDEKKDEAKK
+460 DEKKD
-475 GDSKSDTS
+475 DSKSET
-483 KTNASKTTDN
+483 

-504 NAIKGIDSVAKG
+504 NAIKGIDSVAKS

-523 ADSKSSDTD
+523 VDNKSSDTG
-532 KKNDSK
+532 KKDDSK
-538 KSDNKKSDDKKS
+538 KSDSSKSDDKKSDDKKS

-560 DTTDALKKSSKD
+560 DTTNALKKSSKD
-572 DDKKDSNS
+572 DDKKDSSAKKS
-580 DNSSKK
+580 DSDDSSKK

-594 KSANKSSKASDNAKV
+594 KSANKSSNASDNAKV
-609 ADADVSDN
+609 ADANVSDN
-617 LSGKDDSTK
+617 LSGKDGSTK
-626 KGTTSSSTNAT
+626 KGITSSSTNAT

-658 TMTALGIGASRRK
+658 TMTALGIGVAHRK
-671 RV
+671 RS

>member
-1 MSKIGLAGSALLATA
+1 MSKLGLAGSALLATA

-30 HASEKPQTNT
+30 HASEKPKTNT
-40 QQPNQADKLKEA
+40 QQTNQADKLKKA

-137 YPSAVTLTRVAGATQ
+137 YPSAVTLTRVADATP
-152 AGTTTKAI
+152 AGTTTKAV
-160 KLTDASGKLIATGTV
+160 KLTDASGKLIATGTA

-189 KGIPQGYGVANMYSL
+189 KGIPQGYRVANMDSL
-204 STFPDQ
+204 VTFPDQ

-219 NSSTAEKTDTGTMNN
+219 NSQTQQKTNEDQRGNVTPVTPNESNTHLTTG
-234 VPAGGTTTDSKKIL
+234 D
-248 DSGGVTKTAGQGNA
+248 
-262 TAGNQSST
+262 QS
-270 TTNTGADKGNT
+270 
-281 ANTGNS
+281 
-287 TAGQGNQQAGN
+287 QQAGN
-298 TTSGTTTGNNG
+298 TTSGATTGNTG
-309 SQNGQAQ
+309 SQSGQAQ
-316 QGGTTTDNG
+316 QGGTTSADQGKTDAG
-325 TSATDSATNAQGVP
+325 T
-339 VSDAVKDALAH
+339 
-350 HIAISDGVATPTP
+350 
-363 EKPVEKPVTMVNTA
+363 
-377 NATNSNQAN
+377 
-386 TTDSNTN
+386 TN

-403 TSDSSKDSS
+403 TSDASKDSS

-418 KTTTDQSKTD
+418 KTTTDQGKTD

-440 TDSAKKDDTKKDDSK
+440 TDSAKKDDTKKDDSR

-460 NTSASTDEKKDEAKK
+460 NTSASTDKKKDEAKK

-483 KTNASKTTDN
+483 KTDASKTADN
-493 SKTNDTNSKVD
+493 SKANDTNSKVD

-538 KSDNKKSDDKKS
+538 KSDSSKSDNKKSDDKKS

-572 DDKKDSNS
+572 DDKKDNNS

-643 TQSTAGILAGSAMVA
+643 TQSTAGILAGSAMVS

>member
-1 MSKIGLAGSALLATA
+1 MAKMSKLGLAGSALLATA

-40 QQPNQADKLKEA
+40 QTNQADKLKKA

-107 VVNADGSTQSSL
+107 VVNADGSSQSSL

-131 VNVLNH
+131 VSVLNH

-160 KLTDASGKLIATGTV
+160 KLTDASGKLIANGTV

-189 KGIPQGYGVANMYSL
+189 KGIPQGYRVADMDSL

-219 NSSTAEKTDTGTMNN
+219 NSQTQQKTNEDQRENVAPVNSNESNTHLTTGGQSQQ
-234 VPAGGTTTDSKKIL
+234 AGTT
-248 DSGGVTKTAGQGNA
+248 
-262 TAGNQSST
+262 TAGNQNGT

-281 ANTGNS
+281 ANTGNT
-287 TAGQGNQQAGN
+287 TAGQGNQQTGN
-298 TTSGTTTGNNG
+298 TTSGTTTGNTG
-309 SQNGQAQ
+309 SQSGQAQ
-316 QGGTTTDNG
+316 QGGTTSADQGKTDAG
-325 TSATDSATNAQGVP
+325 TT
-339 VSDAVKDALAH
+339 
-350 HIAISDGVATPTP
+350 
-363 EKPVEKPVTMVNTA
+363 
-377 NATNSNQAN
+377 
-386 TTDSNTN
+386 TN
-393 TGADANKGQQ
+393 TGADTNKGQQ
-403 TSDSSKDSS
+403 TSDASKDSS

-418 KTTTDQSKTD
+418 KTTTDQGKTD

-455 ASTSK
+455 TST
-460 NTSASTDEKKDEAKK
+460 AEKKDEAKK
-475 GDSKSDTS
+475 DDSKSDT
-483 KTNASKTTDN
+483 

-504 NAIKGIDSVAKG
+504 NAIKGIDSVAKS

-523 ADSKSSDTD
+523 VDNKSSDTG
-532 KKNDSK
+532 KKDDSK
-538 KSDNKKSDDKKS
+538 KSDSSKSDDKRADDKKS

-572 DDKKDSNS
+572 DDKKDSSAKKSNS
-580 DNSSKK
+580 DDSSKK

-594 KSANKSSKASDNAKV
+594 KSANKSSNASDNAKV

-617 LSGKDDSTK
+617 LSGKDGSTK
-626 KGTTSSSTNAT
+626 KGITSSSTNAT
-637 LPETGN
+637 LPETDN

-658 TMTALGIGASRRK
+658 TMTVLGIGVAHRK
-671 RV
+671 RS

>member
-1 MSKIGLAGSALLATA
+1 MAKMTKLGLAGSALLATA

-30 HASEKPQTNT
+30 HASEKPKTNT
-40 QQPNQADKLKEA
+40 QQPNQADKLKKA

-131 VNVLNH
+131 VSVLNH

-160 KLTDASGKLIATGTV
+160 KLTDASGKLIATGTA
-175 TRVVDEKGASTVSV
+175 TRVVDEEGASTVSV
-189 KGIPQGYGVANMYSL
+189 KGIPQGYKVANMDNL
-204 STFPDQ
+204 SAFPDQ
-210 LVIEKGEAI
+210 IVIEKGEPI
-219 NSSTAEKTDTGTMNN
+219 NSQTQQKTNEDQRGNVTPVNPNESNTHLTTG
-234 VPAGGTTTDSKKIL
+234 
-248 DSGGVTKTAGQGNA
+248 GQ
-262 TAGNQSST
+262 S
-270 TTNTGADKGNT
+270 
-281 ANTGNS
+281 
-287 TAGQGNQQAGN
+287 QQAGN
-298 TTSGTTTGNNG
+298 TTTGNTG
-309 SQNGQAQ
+309 SQSGQAQ

-325 TSATDSATNAQGVP
+325 TSATDSTTNAQGVP
-339 VSDAVKDALAH
+339 VSDAVKYDLAH
-350 HIAISDGVATPTP
+350 HIIINYGGAITPP
-363 EKPVEKPVTMVNTA
+363 EKPVEKPVTTVNTA

-386 TTDSNTN
+386 TTDSNTDTN
-393 TGADANKGQQ
+393 AQTGLSQAQGQQ
-403 TSDSSKDSS
+403 TSDASKDSS

-418 KTTTDQSKTD
+418 KTTTDQGKTD
-428 TKKDDSKTSTST
+428 TKKDDSKTPTST
-440 TDSAKKDDTKKDDSK
+440 TDSAKKDDTKKDDSR

-483 KTNASKTTDN
+483 KTNASKATDN

-504 NAIKGIDSVAKG
+504 NAIKSIDSVAKG

-532 KKNDSK
+532 KKDDSK
-538 KSDNKKSDDKKS
+538 KSNSSKSGDKKSDDKKS

-609 ADADVSDN
+609 ADANVSDN
-617 LSGKDDSTK
+617 LSGKDNSTK
-626 KGTTSSSTNAT
+626 EGTTSSSTNTT

-658 TMTALGIGASRRK
+658 TMTALGIGATRRK

>member
-1 MSKIGLAGSALLATA
+1 MSKLGLAGSALLATA

-40 QQPNQADKLKEA
+40 QTNQADKLKKA

-107 VVNADGSTQSSL
+107 VVNADGSSQSSL

-131 VNVLNH
+131 VSILNH

-160 KLTDASGKLIATGTV
+160 KLTDASGKLIATGTA

-189 KGIPQGYGVANMYSL
+189 KGIPQGYRVANIDSL

-210 LVIEKGEAI
+210 LVIEKGEPI
-219 NSSTAEKTDTGTMNN
+219 NNQTAQDTSNKQPVNTLNKGEKDSS
-234 VPAGGTTTDSKKIL
+234 L
-248 DSGGVTKTAGQGNA
+248 
-262 TAGNQSST
+262 
-270 TTNTGADKGNT
+270 
-281 ANTGNS
+281 
-287 TAGQGNQQAGN
+287 
-298 TTSGTTTGNNG
+298 TTG
-309 SQNGQAQ
+309 GQSQ

-339 VSDAVKDALAH
+339 VSDAVKYDLAH
-350 HIAISDGVATPTP
+350 HIIINDGVATPIP
-363 EKPVEKPVTMVNTA
+363 KKPVEKPATMVNTA

-386 TTDSNTN
+386 TTDQ
-393 TGADANKGQQ
+393 G
-403 TSDSSKDSS
+403 
-412 KTSTDS
+412 
-418 KTTTDQSKTD
+418 KTD
-428 TKKDDSKTSTST
+428 TKKDDSKTPTST

-455 ASTSK
+455 AST
-460 NTSASTDEKKDEAKK
+460 DEKKDEAKK
-475 GDSKSDTS
+475 DDSKSDT
-483 KTNASKTTDN
+483 

-504 NAIKGIDSVAKG
+504 NAIKGIDSVAKS

-523 ADSKSSDTD
+523 VDNKSSDTG
-532 KKNDSK
+532 KKDDSK
-538 KSDNKKSDDKKS
+538 KSDSSKSDDKKSDDKKS

-560 DTTDALKKSSKD
+560 DTTNALKKSSKD
-572 DDKKDSNS
+572 DDKKDSSAKKSNS
-580 DNSSKK
+580 DDSSKK

-594 KSANKSSKASDNAKV
+594 KSANKSSNASDNAKV
-609 ADADVSDN
+609 ADANVSDN
-617 LSGKDDSTK
+617 LSGKDGSTK
-626 KGTTSSSTNAT
+626 KGITSSSTNAT

-658 TMTALGIGASRRK
+658 TMTALGIGVAHRK
-671 RV
+671 RS

>member
-1 MSKIGLAGSALLATA
+1 MSKLGLAGSALLATA

-40 QQPNQADKLKEA
+40 QTNQADKLKKA

-107 VVNADGSTQSSL
+107 VVNADGSSQSSL

-131 VNVLNH
+131 VSVLNH

-160 KLTDASGKLIATGTV
+160 KLTDASGKLIATGTA

-189 KGIPQGYGVANMYSL
+189 KGIPQGYRVANIDSL

-210 LVIEKGEAI
+210 LVIEKGEPI
-219 NSSTAEKTDTGTMNN
+219 NNQTAQDTSSKQPVNTLNKGEKDSSLTTGGQSQ
-234 VPAGGTTTDSKKIL
+234 PAGTT
-248 DSGGVTKTAGQGNA
+248 TAGQG
-262 TAGNQSST
+262 S
-270 TTNTGADKGNT
+270 
-281 ANTGNS
+281 
-287 TAGQGNQQAGN
+287 QQTGN
-298 TTSGTTTGNNG
+298 TTSGTTTGNTG
-309 SQNGQAQ
+309 SQSGQAQ

-325 TSATDSATNAQGVP
+325 TSATDSATNAQSVP

-350 HIAISDGVATPTP
+350 HISLSDGVATPIP
-363 EKPVEKPVTMVNTA
+363 KKPVEKPATMVNTA

-393 TGADANKGQQ
+393 TGADTNKGQQ
-403 TSDSSKDSS
+403 TSDASKDSS

-418 KTTTDQSKTD
+418 KTTTDQGKTD

-455 ASTSK
+455 AST
-460 NTSASTDEKKDEAKK
+460 DEKKDEAKK
-475 GDSKSDTS
+475 DDSKSGTS
-483 KTNASKTTDN
+483 KTDASKTTDN

-504 NAIKGIDSVAKG
+504 NAIKGIDSVAKS

-523 ADSKSSDTD
+523 VDNKSSDTG
-532 KKNDSK
+532 KKDDSK
-538 KSDNKKSDDKKS
+538 KSDSSKSDDKKSDDKKS

-560 DTTDALKKSSKD
+560 DTTNALKKSSKD
-572 DDKKDSNS
+572 DDKKDSSAKKS
-580 DNSSKK
+580 DSDDSSKK

-594 KSANKSSKASDNAKV
+594 KSANKSSNASDNAKV
-609 ADADVSDN
+609 ADANVSDN
-617 LSGKDDSTK
+617 LSGKDGSTK
-626 KGTTSSSTNAT
+626 KGITSSSTNAT

-658 TMTALGIGASRRK
+658 TMTALGIGVAHRK
-671 RV
+671 RS

>member
-1 MSKIGLAGSALLATA
+1 MTKLGLAGSALLATA

-40 QQPNQADKLKEA
+40 QQPNQADKLKKA

-63 AKMINALLESKVD
+63 AKMINALWESKVD

-160 KLTDASGKLIATGTV
+160 KLTDASGKLIATGTA

-189 KGIPQGYGVANMYSL
+189 KGIPQGYRVADMDSL
-204 STFPDQ
+204 RSFPDQ
-210 LVIEKGEAI
+210 LVIEKGEPI
-219 NSSTAEKTDTGTMNN
+219 NNQTAQDTSNKQPISTLNKGEKDSS
-234 VPAGGTTTDSKKIL
+234 L
-248 DSGGVTKTAGQGNA
+248 
-262 TAGNQSST
+262 
-270 TTNTGADKGNT
+270 
-281 ANTGNS
+281 
-287 TAGQGNQQAGN
+287 
-298 TTSGTTTGNNG
+298 TTG
-309 SQNGQAQ
+309 GQSQ
-316 QGGTTTDNG
+316 QGGITTDNG
-325 TSATDSATNAQGVP
+325 TSATDSTTNAQGVP
-339 VSDAVKDALAH
+339 VSDAVKYDLAH
-350 HIAISDGVATPTP
+350 HIIINYGGAITPP
-363 EKPVEKPVTMVNTA
+363 EKPVEKPVTTVNTA

-386 TTDSNTN
+386 TTDSSTDTN
-393 TGADANKGQQ
+393 AQTGLSQAQGQQ
-403 TSDSSKDSS
+403 TSDASKDSS

-418 KTTTDQSKTD
+418 KTTTDQGKTD
-428 TKKDDSKTSTST
+428 TKKDDSKTPTST
-440 TDSAKKDDTKKDDSK
+440 TDSAKKDDTKKDDSR

-504 NAIKGIDSVAKG
+504 NAIKSIDSVAKG

-532 KKNDSK
+532 KKDDSK
-538 KSDNKKSDDKKS
+538 KSNSSKSGDKKSDDKKS

-594 KSANKSSKASDNAKV
+594 KSANKSGKASDNAKV
-609 ADADVSDN
+609 ADANVSDN
-617 LSGKDDSTK
+617 LSGKDNSTK
-626 KGTTSSSTNAT
+626 EGTTSSSTNTT

-658 TMTALGIGASRRK
+658 TMTALGIGATRRK